1 MRVHLLLFCFL
12 LGACAMPITIQ
23 DTRVVDISYSQAI
36 QNLDSNKNVLVRWG
50 GVIIDVENEEQFSMM
65 QVKFYP
71 LNYLGRPQLDKSS
84 EGYFVIKGA
93 EFPNPVVYTK
103 NMEITVV
110 GTIKGDIERTVDG
123 EIIRVPLI
131 VLNSIPN
138 NTIQQS
144 AVYPYIWERNDP
156 VTGDDVLT
164 GTVGTLRDLA
174 ISPYIFLYYV
184 CCAWWDQ
191 QGKNL

>member
-1 MRVHLLLFCFL
+1 MRAHLLFFYFL
-12 LGACAMPITIQ
+12 LGACVMPIAIE
-23 DTRVVDISYSQAI
+23 DTHVVDISYSQAI
-36 QNLDSNKNVLVRWG
+36 QSLDSNKDVLVRWG
-50 GVIIDVENEEQFSMM
+50 GVIIDVENEKFSIV

-84 EGYFVIKGA
+84 EGHFVIKGA
-93 EFPNPVVYTK
+93 KFPNPVVYVK

-110 GTIKGDIERTVDG
+110 GTLKGAIKRTVDE

-131 VLNSIPN
+131 LLNDHPD
-138 NTIQQS
+138 NTIKHS
-144 AVYPYIWERNDP
+144 SVYPYIWQQDDH

-164 GTVGTLRDLA
+164 GTVGTLHDLA
-174 ISPYIFLYYV
+174 ISPYMFFYYV

-191 QGKNL
+191 KG